1 MMTTMTSRC
10 VIEARSWRVWL
21 ALLLL
26 GASLFFPACS
36 RTEPQAALEASARE
50 LQSALEEK
58 NIRRVLAL
66 LSADFATP
74 APEDG
79 RAWARRTM
87 TLMFTRYQNIRI
99 MVLSSE
105 SRIDA
110 QTPERATSV
119 AKVALIGAE
128 GLIPDNAR
136 QFQVRMGWIKEDKEW
151 KLTRLEWE

>member
-1 MMTTMTSRC
+1 VRRAFFLSF
-10 VIEARSWRVWL
+10 
-21 ALLLL
+21 LLL
-26 GASLFFPACS
+26 GVALFVFACS
-36 RTEPQAALEASARE
+36 RTEPQAALEASVRK
-50 LQSALEEK
+50 LQFALEEK
-58 NIRRVLAL
+58 NVQGVLSL
-66 LSADFATP
+66 LAEDFAAP

-79 RAWARRTM
+79 REWARRTM
-87 TLMFTRYQNIRI
+87 LMMFSRYQNIRI

-110 QTPERATSV
+110 QASDRAVSN

-136 QFQVRMGWIKEDKEW
+136 QFQVRMGWIRNGEDW